1 MLLKHGL
8 DLADTEGRKTYIEAT
23 KAGYPLYLKLGFKDI
38 DLLSVDLSKWDGKE
52 VELSRIMMRDP
63 HPLL

>member
-1 MLLKHGL
+1 MGL
-8 DLADTEGRKTYIEAT
+8 ILPMPRRKTYIEAT

-52 VELSRIMMRDP
+52 VEVGRIMTRDP